1 MPGDTLLNSC
11 IVDCS
16 ISSSNRSGGLAL
28 FWSKDVNL
36 DIISYNERYID
47 CYVDSSNPD
56 LCWRASGIYGFS
68 CHQQKPQT
76 CDLIKNL
83 FNNNSHDKWLMFG
96 DFNMVLNHGE
106 KQGGRDINNNHAALF
121 HEVLNDCNLQDLG
134 YHGDMFTWSN
144 NQETTHHIKER
155 LDRFCASSSWL

>member
-1 MPGDTLLNSC
+1 MKILSWNCRGLGKPSAIRALKKLIQSHHPDIVFLMETKFLNSDFHNRFKMPGDTLLNSC

-68 CHQQKPQT
+68 CHQKKP
-76 CDLIKNL
+76 
-83 FNNNSHDKWLMFG
+83 
-96 DFNMVLNHGE
+96 
-106 KQGGRDINNNHAALF
+106 
-121 HEVLNDCNLQDLG
+121 
-134 YHGDMFTWSN
+134 
-144 NQETTHHIKER
+144 
-155 LDRFCASSSWL
+155 